1 MVGQLFGIT
10 IDPNTGQLASGRV
23 VNIDHLLPHGIPGNL
38 QDLVG
43 ETVLSTLVFYERFVE
58 EYRKTLEYGDPPNIM
73 SILVD
78 LDIDTL
84 DVVFGCMT
92 LLDIWF
98 CSVVDAFRIAMNA
111 MGMEMPMGMANGQ
124 ELGIKFQEE
133 LRARINEITE
143 TRKTKGQE
151 DDE

>member
-1 MVGQLFGIT
+1 MGGQLFGIT

-23 VNIDHLLPHGIPGNL
+23 INIDHLLPHGIPANL

-58 EYRKTLEYGDPPNIM
+58 EYRKTLQYGDPPNIM

-98 CSVVDAFRIAMNA
+98 CSVVDAFRVAMTA
-111 MGMEMPMGMANGQ
+111 MGMEMPMGMDNGQ